1 MRIDARRGRV
11 ARHSKH
17 QPGRSVTLINPI
29 RIRARSSIADPELA
43 RAAVVDLPA
52 APAARRIGTPQVLR
66 DALAAFRGT
75 TVIEPERV
83 IVLTLSPVAARR
95 R

>member
-1 MRIDARRGRV
+1 M
-11 ARHSKH
+11 
-17 QPGRSVTLINPI
+17 NPV

-52 APAARRIGTPQVLR
+52 VSAVGRLHTPRVL
-66 DALAAFRGT
+66 LAAVASLRGAGAGA
-75 TVIEPERV
+75 EELERV
-83 IVLTLSPVAARR
+83 IVLSLVPVATRR